1 MDLTVTEQKLQ
12 ALRLELSNRLDG
24 IQADLSSGRSQ
35 DSEERAQENENEEVL
50 QALATDA
57 RNEIREIDAALA
69 RIHDGSYGT
78 CITCGEDIAAARID
92 AYPMAVKCINCA

>member
-12 ALRLELSNRLDG
+12 ALRQELTTRMEG

-50 QALATDA
+50 QALAVDA

-78 CITCGEDIAAARID
+78 CTTCGEAIATARID